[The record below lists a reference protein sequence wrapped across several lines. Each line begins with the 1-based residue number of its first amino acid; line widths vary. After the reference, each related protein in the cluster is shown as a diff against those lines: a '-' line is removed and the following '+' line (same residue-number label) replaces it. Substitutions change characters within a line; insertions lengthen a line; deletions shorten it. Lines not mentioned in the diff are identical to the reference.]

1 MIKREEHYERIM
13 TCELCGQQFVITN
26 KHNRRTKR
34 CPECRRQ
41 ITGCRIA
48 EAAAI
53 KPESPRHVSRL
64 NALAREARQRGI
76 SYGHYMALKR
86 MGRI

>member
-1 MIKREEHYERIM
+1 MEEPYEKIM

-26 KHNRRTKR
+26 KYSRSKR
-34 CPECRRQ
+34 CPECREQ
-41 ITGCRIA
+41 ITSRRIT

-53 KPESPRHVSRL
+53 KPEAPRHISRL

-76 SYGHYMALKR
+76 SYGYYVALKR